1 MKAETKEEK
10 KEIVVLEEGI
20 DLGSIDLWL
29 PCCWG
34 AYGPVRLWY

>member
-20 DLGSIDLWL
+20 DLESIDPWL
-29 PCCWG
+29 FCCWG
-34 AYGPVRLWY
+34 AYGPVRRW